1 MNTGERYR
9 KRRESAE
16 SREVPESVPPP
27 RRRRERSELDPDRLW
42 DSGSEETGSDDDLD
56 EDLDG
61 EGDLDDIEEG
71 SLEVFDDWDS
81 PLRGLKIN

>member
-1 MNTGERYR
+1 M
-9 KRRESAE
+9 
-16 SREVPESVPPP
+16 PPP

-71 SLEVFDDWDS
+71 SLEVFDDWDN